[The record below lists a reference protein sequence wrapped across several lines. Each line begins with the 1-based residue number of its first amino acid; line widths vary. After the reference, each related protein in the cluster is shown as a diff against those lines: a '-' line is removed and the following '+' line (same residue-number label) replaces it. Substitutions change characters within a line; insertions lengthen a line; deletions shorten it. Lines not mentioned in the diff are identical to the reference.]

1 MLAQIEKDYFK
12 GADLEK
18 ASMLK
23 GDERRTFVLSQVER
37 LLTADQGIMP
47 IGEEYACASSVA
59 HGLQGF

>member
-37 LLTADQGIMP
+37 LLTAD
-47 IGEEYACASSVA
+47 